1 MFFQTSSQKAFQM
14 EPITDKFLEVF
25 LLNKLNAKIM
35 RVGDT
40 ILADA
45 AEAGIGE
52 NWWLL
57 VNQSTFNAFINGK
70 YLSNIIDA
78 PDG

>member
-1 MFFQTSSQKAFQM
+1 M

-52 NWWLL
+52 NW
-57 VNQSTFNAFINGK
+57 
-70 YLSNIIDA
+70 
-78 PDG
+78 